1 MNCFISGKNRRQ
13 YALQCKIYNNELFC
27 VKREDSTLY
36 NVKKNVIMT
45 CFISCRIYKNELFYL
60 CKFCMVRTWR
70 KKKK

>member
-36 NVKKNVIMT
+36 NVKK
-45 CFISCRIYKNELFYL
+45 IYNNDLFY
-60 CKFCMVRTWR
+60 FM
-70 KKKK
+70 